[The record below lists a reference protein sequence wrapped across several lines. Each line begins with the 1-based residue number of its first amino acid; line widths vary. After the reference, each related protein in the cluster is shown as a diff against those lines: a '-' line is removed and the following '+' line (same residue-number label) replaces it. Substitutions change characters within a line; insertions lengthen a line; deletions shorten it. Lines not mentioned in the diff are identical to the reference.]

1 MSGRD
6 DQCMDKKSW
15 IAAGAASA
23 LGLGALA
30 SGALTVA
37 NAMPL
42 YDASTAT
49 DVPPITTVAADAKAF
64 TGTGDVRFW
73 VQQSTVT
80 PTPTAVTPSPLTP
93 SPASSAA
100 PAPAPTVQQAPAPP
114 PQPVSP
120 APTGSPSSYSPP
132 SADSPD

>member
-6 DQCMDKKSW
+6 YQCMDKKSW

-49 DVPPITTVAADAKAF
+49 DVPPITTVASEAKAF

-80 PTPTAVTPSPLTP
+80 PTPTAVTPSPATP

-100 PAPAPTVQQAPAPP
+100 PAPAPTVQQAPAPA
-114 PQPVSP
+114 PQPVAP
-120 APTGSPSSYSPP
+120 APAGSV
-132 SADSPD
+132 DSPDSPDSPD

>member
-1 MSGRD
+1 
-6 DQCMDKKSW
+6 MDTKSW
-15 IAAGAASA
+15 IAAGAASV

-42 YDASTAT
+42 YDVSTAT

-64 TGTGDVRFW
+64 SGTGDVRFW

-80 PTPTAVTPSPLTP
+80 PTPTAPTPSAATP

-100 PAPAPTVQQAPAPP
+100 PAPAPAPTVQQAPAPA
-114 PQPVSP
+114 PQPVAP
-120 APTGSPSSYSPP
+120 APTGSV
-132 SADSPD
+132 DSPDSPDSVDSVD